1 MMIFYFYT
9 LGSHCETAVNFYMD
23 NFYFFSIIP
32 VAIYTNADTQKL
44 DILKDNKNK
53 SGIYRWTNL
62 KNGKTYIGSS
72 IDFSKRLTN
81 YFNITFL
88 ENEIKKNKSS
98 IYRAL
103 LKYGYSQFSLEILEY
118 CESENCIVR
127 EQYYLNL
134 LPHEYNLLPNAGS
147 LLGFKHSEETR
158 AKQSIANKG
167 EKNPRFPSEVKKQYI
182 QKRRELNSQRLI
194 KEKKIQCME
203 KQDLSEPVA
212 LLKE

>member
-1 MMIFYFYT
+1 
-9 LGSHCETAVNFYMD
+9 
-23 NFYFFSIIP
+23 
-32 VAIYTNADTQKL
+32 
-44 DILKDNKNK
+44 
-53 SGIYRWTNL
+53 
-62 KNGKTYIGSS
+62 
-72 IDFSKRLTN
+72 
-81 YFNITFL
+81 L

-194 KEKKIQCME
+194 KEKKIQCFPALPKRGGGGKARPIGSGSPSQRIE
-203 KQDLSEPVA
+203 VQDLLTNSTIEFDSISAAGVA
-212 LLKE
+212 LGIKSTTISNYITRNQKKAYKDRFIFIKI